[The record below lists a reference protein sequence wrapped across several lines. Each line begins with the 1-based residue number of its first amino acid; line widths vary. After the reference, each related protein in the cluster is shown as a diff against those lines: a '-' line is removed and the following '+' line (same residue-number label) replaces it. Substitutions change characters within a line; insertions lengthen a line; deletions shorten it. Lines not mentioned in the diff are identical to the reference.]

1 MHFIVFHLNLLYI
14 KKLLKN
20 VWLVFIHYILKN
32 YDLQITYY
40 IYIIYIYIYIYI
52 FVIYKDGSFETSKI

>member
-1 MHFIVFHLNLLYI
+1 MHFIVFHLTLLYI

-32 YDLQITYY
+32 YDLHITYY
-40 IYIIYIYIYIYI
+40 IYYIYI